1 MPPADT
7 LGTVLIEVRAKL
19 DELTRDLD
27 RARSDAESKL
37 QGVEGTAKLGLDS
50 DVEAGADEADA
61 QLEGVEGEAQLGLDA
76 SDVEGGA
83 DAADAQLEG
92 IEGEA
97 QLGLDWGD
105 FEGAVA
111 AADSML
117 DGIEGTAVL
126 GIDTSDFEG
135 GVAGAQAQLDSI
147 DAKAPG
153 RQMGQGFDEGGA
165 MAAGAVG
172 GVAGGMKGLAG
183 MAAGFVGI
191 RTFGGFIADAREAN
205 KSVASLEQQLQV
217 TGAGAWTSTEAI
229 QALASGLQDVTGIS
243 DEVTEGAAAWLT
255 SFKNVKNESGELN
268 NVFDRTILVS
278 ADLAARMGTDMFG
291 ATTQLG
297 KALND
302 PIKGLGSLSRA
313 GVQFTAQQKEQIT
326 TMVEAGDILGAQ
338 RLILAELEGQVGGS
352 AKAMADSGDLMSAK
366 LADVSEAMGI
376 ALVPAMDAF
385 AAVAMP
391 VLDIFLGLPGPIQA
405 AVVVVLG
412 LTAGAL
418 ALSLA
423 LGPLVLGL
431 GMTGVAGGA
440 AAGGLGAAAAALW
453 AVAAPVLLVVGVL
466 ALLGL
471 AIWALI
477 AHWDTLV
484 AAVGV
489 AWDWI
494 TGKVGGAA
502 DWLQAKWLQFAAALA
517 GVWESIKGKA
527 AEAWDWITGKVGQ
540 AADWISAV
548 PGRIGEAFRG
558 IWASISDGAKAAF
571 NWVARAWNST
581 LGSFGFT
588 VPDWVPGLGGRRF
601 SMPQMPQLAEG
612 GEILESGFAIVGERG
627 PEVRWFDKGNV
638 VSPIVD
644 GGNVRG
650 GGGGDP
656 PPIAIYP
663 RAMLG
668 TKADVLRWVEEGLAA
683 RGYGSGR
690 R

>member
-61 QLEGVEGEAQLGLDA
+61 QLDDIEGEAELGLDA
-76 SDVEGGA
+76 SDVEEGASAA
-83 DAADAQLEG
+83 DAALDD
-92 IEGEA
+92 IEGTA
-97 QLGLDWGD
+97 ALGLDWGD
-105 FEGAVA
+105 FESAVS
-111 AADSML
+111 AADAML

-126 GIDTSDFEG
+126 GLDASEVEG
-135 GVAGAQAQLDSI
+135 GIDGIQSQLDSI

-153 RQMGQGFDEGGA
+153 MDLGQGFNEGGA
-165 MAAGAVG
+165 MAAGGIA
-172 GVAGGMKGLAG
+172 GVSGGMKGLAG
-183 MAAGFVGI
+183 LAAGFVGI
-191 RTFGGFIADAREAN
+191 KTFGGFLEDARTAN
-205 KSVASLEQQLQV
+205 KTAESLGQQLRV
-217 TGAGAWTSTEAI
+217 TGADAWTSVDSI
-229 QALASGLQDVTGIS
+229 MALASSLQDVTGIS
-243 DEVTEGAAAWLT
+243 DEVTENSAAWLT
-255 SFKNVKNESGELN
+255 SFKNVRNETGELN
-268 NVFDRTILVS
+268 NVFDRTIVVS
-278 ADLAARMGTDMFG
+278 QDLAARTGGDMFG
-291 ATTQLG
+291 AVTQLG

-326 TMVEAGDILGAQ
+326 TMVESGDILGAQ
-338 RLILAELEGQVGGS
+338 RLVLAELEGQIGGS

-366 LADVSEAMGI
+366 LSDVSEAMGM

-431 GMTGVAGGA
+431 GLTGVAGGA
-440 AAGGLGAAAAALW
+440 AAGGLAAAAAAIW

-477 AHWDTLV
+477 AHWDTL
-484 AAVGV
+484 
-489 AWDWI
+489 
-494 TGKVGGAA
+494 
-502 DWLQAKWLQFAAALA
+502 AAALA
-517 GVWESIKGKA
+517 GVWESIKGKT

-650 GGGGDP
+650 GGGGGDP